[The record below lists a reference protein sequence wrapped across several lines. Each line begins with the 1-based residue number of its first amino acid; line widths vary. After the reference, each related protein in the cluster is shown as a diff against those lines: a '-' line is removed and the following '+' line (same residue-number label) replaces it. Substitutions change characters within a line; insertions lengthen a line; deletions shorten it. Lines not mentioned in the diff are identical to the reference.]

1 MTPTQ
6 KLQQIKNWLF
16 GFEQNHAFARY
27 KGEDDTEYEVDGEI
41 SMGKELYSV
50 NADGTTKLAEDG
62 DYTISGKV
70 LNVVKGII
78 QDVISSNRTI
88 EPETINKEN
97 KQESMSEKVKMVS
110 DSLLDGTEI
119 SISGDEIIAGAD
131 LRIVKD
137 GEELLPP
144 AGEHKLKSGV
154 VVVVD
159 DAGKITEVKAAE
171 EEPKI
176 EVEVEAADEKPME
189 DVKDTGVKSVEEVLK
204 QVMEAVEEMKK
215 TMGDM
220 KEKQTKMKEDFAA
233 FKKEPAA
240 EPLKRNSVSNNYQFG
255 SGSNPRV
262 QMIEA
267 LKGQLK

>member
-50 NADGTTKLAEDG
+50 NTDGTTKLAADG

-78 QDVISSNRTI
+78 QDVISGDRI
-88 EPETINKEN
+88 VEPETINKEN
-97 KQESMSEKVKMVS
+97 KQESMSENVKMVS
-110 DSLLDGTEI
+110 DALVDGTEV
-119 SISGDEIIAGAD
+119 SISGDQVVAGAD

-144 AGEHKLKSGV
+144 AGEHQLKSGV

-159 DAGKITEVKAAE
+159 DAGKITEVKSPE
-171 EEPKI
+171 EKPETEI
-176 EVEVEAADEKPME
+176 EVEAAEETKPAE
-189 DVKDTGVKSVEEVLK
+189 DVKDTGVKGVEEVLK
-204 QVMEAVEEMKK
+204 QVMEAVAEMKQTMGEMKK
-215 TMGDM
+215 KQETM
-220 KEKQTKMKEDFAA
+220 KEEFAA

-240 EPLKRNSVSNNYQFG
+240 EPLKRNSVSNSYQFG
-255 SGSNPRV
+255 SGTNPRV

-267 LKGQLK
+267 LKGHL

>member
-27 KGEDDTEYEVDGEI
+27 KGEDETEYEVDGEI

-78 QDVISSNRTI
+78 QDVISSNRVL
-88 EPETINKEN
+88 EPKTINEEN
-97 KQESMSEKVKMVS
+97 KKESMSENVKMVS

-119 SISGDEIIAGAD
+119 SISGDEIVAGAD
-131 LRIVKD
+131 LRILKD

-144 AGEHKLKSGV
+144 AGEHRLKSGV

-159 DAGKITEVKAAE
+159 DAGKITEVKQAA

-176 EVEVEAADEKPME
+176 EVEVEAAEEKPME
-189 DVKDTGVKSVEEVLK
+189 DVKDTGVKSVEEMVK
-204 QVMEAVEEMKK
+204 QVMEAVAEMKQA
-215 TMGDM
+215 MAEM
-220 KEKQTKMKEDFAA
+220 KDKQTKMKEDFAK
-233 FKKEPAA
+233 FKKEPAS
-240 EPLKRNSVSNNYQFG
+240 EPLKRNSVSNEYQFG
-255 SGSNPRV
+255 SGSHPRV

-267 LKGQLK
+267 LRGSLK